1 MSYPFFTGKRV
12 SPAKDGYSWLPASD
26 RARECLPEHYD
37 TEEGL
42 VYAVNVALLM
52 GQPLLVT
59 GEPGTGKTQ
68 LAYRIAWELGF
79 DPPLKFET
87 KSESTARD
95 LFYHFDTL
103 TRFHAAQ
110 TESVFRKSTD
120 FITYNALGTAIIRSH
135 GPDDFEQKHL
145 LPDDF
150 DFGSCSRSVVLI
162 DEIDKA
168 PRDFPN
174 DILNELEWLYFR
186 VPEMGNAMIKAAPGM
201 EPVVVITSNSEKDLP
216 DAFLR
221 RCAYYHI
228 KFPEPDRL
236 KRIVEGRLGDLATGH
251 QAVVDDALAMFE
263 QLRHSSVGLLK
274 KPATAELLAW
284 VTMLVRTKTTG
295 NPFTDDRDTI
305 RNSLGIL
312 IKSQED
318 LKAATQ
324 VVEKWF
330 QKQTGSPSNGS
341 PNN

>member
-1 MSYPFFTGKRV
+1 MPYPFFTGKRV
-12 SPAKDGYSWLPASD
+12 SPAPDGYSWLPGSN
-26 RARECLPEHYD
+26 RALECLPEHYD
-37 TEEGL
+37 TEDGL

-95 LFYHFDTL
+95 LFYHFDAL

-110 TESVFRKSTD
+110 TESAFRKSTD

-135 GPDDFEQKHL
+135 GPDKFEQRHL
-145 LPDDF
+145 LPDNF
-150 DFGSCSRSVVLI
+150 DFGSCPRSVVLI

-186 VPEMGNAMIKAAPGM
+186 IPELGNERIKAAPGM

-221 RCAYYHI
+221 RCAYFHI

-236 KRIVEGRLGDLATGH
+236 KKIVEGRLGDLVTGH
-251 QAVVDDALAMFE
+251 QPVVDDALAMFE
-263 QLRHSSVGLLK
+263 RLRDPGVGLLK
-274 KPATAELLAW
+274 KPATAELLSW
-284 VTMLVRTKTTG
+284 VAALVRTKTTE
-295 NPFTDDRDTI
+295 NPFADDMDTI

-312 IKSQED
+312 IKSHED
-318 LKAATQ
+318 LKAANQ
-324 VVEKWF
+324 VVVEWF
-330 QKQTGSPSNGS
+330 QKQDSSPSNGT
-341 PNN
+341 NN